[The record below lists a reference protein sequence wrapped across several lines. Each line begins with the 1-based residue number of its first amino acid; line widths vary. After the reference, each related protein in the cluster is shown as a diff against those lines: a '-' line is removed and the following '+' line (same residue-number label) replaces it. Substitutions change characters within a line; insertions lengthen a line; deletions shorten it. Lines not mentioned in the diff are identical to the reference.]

1 MAIAPQRKHAKMTLQ
16 YEPEADVLS
25 VEYARRTPIDHAMEV
40 GNLIVHVSRSGSPV
54 LVEILNASQFT
65 EHAHALTH
73 RRLSRRAHTQVRP

>member
-1 MAIAPQRKHAKMTLQ
+1 MATATRRKRTTMTLQ

-40 GNLIVHVSRSGSPV
+40 GNLVIHVSRNGSPV

-73 RRLSRRAHTQVRP
+73 RRFSRRAHAKARP